1 MHWYQQL
8 ITGTNLAGVLVGF
21 SVSAAAGL
29 ALGGVKVRGLSLGIA
44 GVLFTS
50 ILFSHLFW
58 SHALLARFAAK
69 AFGASAAAT
78 VGGLEAVRGQ
88 ALEFMRELGL
98 VLSVYSI
105 GLQVGPGFFSS
116 LRAQGLRWNLL
127 TVSLVALQVGVVLI
141 AHGWLR
147 VDPTVAVGLLSGAV
161 TNTPSLAAAEQA
173 LRDLPGVTAAERG
186 LAAVGCAVA
195 YPFGVVGAILSLAIF
210 RAIFRLDSRQEAERF
225 EQATRKRRPL
235 GNIDLRVANH
245 GVVGQRV
252 GQLAGLLRAPVVVSR
267 MMRAGRV
274 ELPSAETELQIGDL
288 LHVVGS
294 DEDLE
299 RLAILLGER
308 SDVDLREVSRPL
320 GVRRVVVTRSGVVGV
335 TLGGLKLRTRYG
347 ANVTRVL
354 RAGIELVPDASVHL
368 NFGDTLVVVGE
379 DHRLADVEA
388 LVGNSIGELE
398 HAQLVP
404 VFIGVA
410 SGILLGSIPLSV
422 AGLPAPVRLGMAGG
436 PLLVA
441 LVLSHLG
448 RLGRITFYLPNSAT
462 LMLRDLGIVMFLG
475 SVGLLSG
482 GRFVETITHG
492 AGLRWLLLGA
502 MITLPP
508 LLATQMMARRFLGMD
523 YTAVSGAVAG
533 SMTSPPVLAFATQV
547 AGDGAA
553 LAYGAVY
560 PLAMI
565 LRVVTAQLLV
575 VFWVA
580 SP

>member
-1 MHWYQQL
+1 M
-8 ITGTNLAGVLVGF
+8 
-21 SVSAAAGL
+21 
-29 ALGGVKVRGLSLGIA
+29 
-44 GVLFTS
+44 
-50 ILFSHLFW
+50 
-58 SHALLARFAAK
+58 
-69 AFGASAAAT
+69 
-78 VGGLEAVRGQ
+78 
-88 ALEFMRELGL
+88 
-98 VLSVYSI
+98 
-105 GLQVGPGFFSS
+105 
-116 LRAQGLRWNLL
+116 
-127 TVSLVALQVGVVLI
+127 
-141 AHGWLR
+141 
-147 VDPTVAVGLLSGAV
+147 
-161 TNTPSLAAAEQA
+161 
-173 LRDLPGVTAAERG
+173 
-186 LAAVGCAVA
+186 
-195 YPFGVVGAILSLAIF
+195 
-210 RAIFRLDSRQEAERF
+210 FRLDSRREAERF
-225 EQATRKRRPL
+225 EQAIRKRRPL

-245 GVVGQRV
+245 AVVGQRV

-274 ELPSAETELQIGDL
+274 ELPSAETELQMGDL

-335 TLGGLKLRTRYG
+335 TLGELKLRTRYG

-354 RAGIELVPDASVHL
+354 RAGIELVPDANVHL

-410 SGILLGSIPLSV
+410 CGILLGSIPLSV

-482 GRFVETITHG
+482 ARFVETITHG
-492 AGLRWLLLGA
+492 AGLRWLL
-502 MITLPP
+502 
-508 LLATQMMARRFLGMD
+508 ATQVMARRLLGMD

-533 SMTSPPVLAFATQV
+533 SMTSPPILAFATQV

-580 SP
+580 GP